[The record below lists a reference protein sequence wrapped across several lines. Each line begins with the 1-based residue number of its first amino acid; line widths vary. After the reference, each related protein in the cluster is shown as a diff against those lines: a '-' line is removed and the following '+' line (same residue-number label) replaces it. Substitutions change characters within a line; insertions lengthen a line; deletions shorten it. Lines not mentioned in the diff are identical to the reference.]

1 MLNLTA
7 KKLAS
12 GIREGDISSVEATQ
26 FFIDRI
32 TTHNGAINAVIAERF
47 SDALDEAVLADDKV
61 QRGEELGLL
70 HGVPMTIKDAFEV
83 TGLTC
88 EVGYPAF
95 KGRVSQTDALVV
107 QRLRAA
113 GAIILGK
120 TNTPLLCADLQ
131 TYNAIYGTTNNP
143 HNLGHTPGGS
153 SGGSVAALASGM
165 TPLEFGSDIGGS
177 IRTPAN
183 FCGVFGHK
191 PTFDIIP
198 QRGHVPPV
206 HGAKT
211 SSPLNVVGPLARS
224 MDDLELAF
232 DTTVGLEGKPGRG
245 IELVLPSS
253 TFSSTDTLKVGLW
266 LGDDYCP
273 VETEII
279 EGIKRAGLALEAA
292 GASVEEA
299 KPDFQL
305 AEHHETYVMHLAPII
320 GAGFSPEDIA
330 KMRAI
335 AGAASADDKSPNVL
349 QARGTLLSHG
359 EWLMWNEIRAHLASS
374 WEAFFA
380 RHDVVLCPIT
390 PTTAMPHDQDTSYG
404 DRVIW
409 VDGEARS
416 YSDNVVWAGVA
427 TLCGLP
433 STAVPLDKD
442 SKGLP
447 FGVQVIGPAYGDRT
461 TLAVARVLEGL
472 GYTSEIA
479 SAYG

>member
-1 MLNLTA
+1 MLNLSA
-7 KKLAS
+7 KELAKQ
-12 GIREGDISSVEATQ
+12 IRERDISSVEATQ
-26 FFIDRI
+26 FFINRI
-32 TTHNGAINAVIAERF
+32 EAHNESINAVITERF
-47 SDALDEAVLADDKV
+47 SDALFEARLADDKV
-61 QRGEELGLL
+61 QRGEALGPL

-95 KGRVSQTDALVV
+95 KGRVSQSDAAVV
-107 QRLRAA
+107 QRLQNA
-113 GAIILGK
+113 GVIILGK

-131 TYNAIYGTTNNP
+131 TYNAIHGTTNNP

-153 SGGSVAALASGM
+153 SGGSAAALASGM

-183 FCGVFGHK
+183 FCGLFGHK

-198 QRGHVPPV
+198 QRGHVPPI

-211 SSPLNVVGPLARS
+211 SSALNVVGPLARS

-232 DTTVGLEGKPGRG
+232 DISLGLEGIPARG
-245 IELVLPSS
+245 LELVLPSS

-273 VETEII
+273 VEASII

-320 GAGFSPEDIA
+320 GAGFGSDDID

-335 AGAASADDKSPNVL
+335 VDAASADDKSPNV
-349 QARGTLLSHG
+349 
-359 EWLMWNEIRAHLASS
+359 
-374 WEAFFA
+374 
-380 RHDVVLCPIT
+380 
-390 PTTAMPHDQDTSYG
+390 
-404 DRVIW
+404 
-409 VDGEARS
+409 
-416 YSDNVVWAGVA
+416 
-427 TLCGLP
+427 
-433 STAVPLDKD
+433 
-442 SKGLP
+442 
-447 FGVQVIGPAYGDRT
+447 
-461 TLAVARVLEGL
+461 
-472 GYTSEIA
+472 
-479 SAYG
+479 

>member
-1 MLNLTA
+1 MWQCASVNTAISDICPAVLADQCPEIGRFYGKVPLSNGPNKKTDESTIQNEIKVSAMLNLSA
-7 KKLAS
+7 IDLARL
-12 GIREGDISSVEATQ
+12 IHERDVSSVEATQ

-32 TTHNGAINAVIAERF
+32 EAHNDSINAVIAERF
-47 SDALDEAVLADDKV
+47 SDALMEARLADGKV
-61 QRGEELGLL
+61 QRGEASGPL

-95 KGRVSQTDALVV
+95 KGRVSQSDALVV

-131 TYNAIYGTTNNP
+131 TYNAIHGTTNNP
-143 HNLGHTPGGS
+143 HNLSHTPGGS
-153 SGGSVAALASGM
+153 SGGSAAALASGM

-183 FCGVFGHK
+183 FCGLFGHK

-198 QRGHVPPV
+198 QRGHVPPI

-211 SSPLNVVGPLARS
+211 SSALNVVGPLARS

-232 DTTVGLEGKPGRG
+232 DITAGFEGMPARGL
-245 IELVLPSS
+245 ELVLPSS
-253 TFSSTDTLKVGLW
+253 SFSSTGTLKVGLW

-273 VETEII
+273 VEAGII
-279 EGIKRAGLALEAA
+279 EGIKRAGRALEAA

-320 GAGFSPEDIA
+320 GAGFGPEDIE

-335 AGAASADDKSPNVL
+335 VDAASADDKSPNVL
-349 QARGTLLSHG
+349 QAR
-359 EWLMWNEIRAHLASS
+359 
-374 WEAFFA
+374 
-380 RHDVVLCPIT
+380 
-390 PTTAMPHDQDTSYG
+390 
-404 DRVIW
+404 
-409 VDGEARS
+409 
-416 YSDNVVWAGVA
+416 
-427 TLCGLP
+427 P
-433 STAVPLDKD
+433 S
-442 SKGLP
+442 
-447 FGVQVIGPAYGDRT
+447 
-461 TLAVARVLEGL
+461 
-472 GYTSEIA
+472 
-479 SAYG
+479 

>member
-1 MLNLTA
+1 MLNLSA
-7 KKLAS
+7 KELARQ
-12 GIREGDISSVEATQ
+12 IRERDISSIEATQ
-26 FFIDRI
+26 FFINRI
-32 TTHNGAINAVIAERF
+32 EAHNESINAVIAERF
-47 SDALDEAVLADDKV
+47 SDALINARLADDKV
-61 QRGEELGLL
+61 QRGEAFGPL

-95 KGRVSQTDALVV
+95 KGRVSQSDAAVV
-107 QRLRAA
+107 QRLQDA

-131 TYNAIYGTTNNP
+131 TYNAIHGTTNNP
-143 HNLGHTPGGS
+143 HNHSHTPGGS
-153 SGGSVAALASGM
+153 SGGSAAALASGM

-183 FCGVFGHK
+183 FCGLFGHK

-198 QRGHVPPV
+198 QRGHVPPI

-211 SSPLNVVGPLARS
+211 SSALNVVGPLARS

-232 DTTVGLEGKPGRG
+232 DITLGLEGIPARG
-245 IELVLPSS
+245 LELVLPSS

-273 VETEII
+273 VEAEII
-279 EGIKRAGLALEAA
+279 EGIKRAGLALESA

-320 GAGFSPEDIA
+320 GAGFDTEDID

-335 AGAASADDKSPNVL
+335 VDAAPADDKSPNVL
-349 QARGTLLSHG
+349 QARGTLLSHA

-374 WEAFFA
+374 WDAFFA
-380 RHDVVLCPIT
+380 RYDVVLCPIT
-390 PTTAMPHDQDTSYG
+390 PTAAMPHDQDTPFG
-404 DRVIW
+404 ERVIW
-409 VDGEARS
+409 VNGEARP

-433 STAVPLDKD
+433 STAVPLGKD
-442 SKGLP
+442 DNGLP

-461 TLAVARVLEGL
+461 TLAVAKVLEGL
-472 GYTSEIA
+472 GYRSDIA
-479 SAYG
+479 SDYC